1 MRDIDLFQMALGL
14 TPPWQVSDAQ
24 FDPNTKRLDI
34 RIDFPRG
41 STFTCPKCGQTGIK
55 AYDTQE
61 KSWRHLNFFQHDA
74 YLTARVPR
82 IECNDCGTLLID
94 VPWARPGGK
103 GCPTKNC
110 VADKDLHN
118 CSECNEFPCENLMP
132 VVENAGSAR
141 HNTKVYN
148 LSRIKLNG
156 FEAWGEEAAIIQK
169 KYFKGKF
176 VYGASPAL
184 EEDA

>member
-61 KSWRHLNFFQHDA
+61 KNWRHLNFFQHDA

-82 IECNDCGTLLID
+82 IECNDCGILLVD
-94 VPWARPGGK
+94 VPWSRPGGYILA
-103 GCPTKNC
+103 PAHALQRD
-110 VADKDLHN
+110 V
-118 CSECNEFPCENLMP
+118 P
-132 VVENAGSAR
+132 VEN
-141 HNTKVYN
+141 V
-148 LSRIKLNG
+148 LSFIETAK
-156 FEAWGEEAAIIQK
+156 ET
-169 KYFKGKF
+169 
-176 VYGASPAL
+176 
-184 EEDA
+184 

>member
-74 YLTARVPR
+74 YLTARLPQAKQR
-82 IECNDCGTLLID
+82 FMRLLSCK
-94 VPWARPGGK
+94 P
-103 GCPTKNC
+103 
-110 VADKDLHN
+110 L
-118 CSECNEFPCENLMP
+118 
-132 VVENAGSAR
+132 GSPQIGVCWQ
-141 HNTKVYN
+141 NQVLLLVL
-148 LSRIKLNG
+148 LSQPFIWLLRTTG
-156 FEAWGEEAAIIQK
+156 
-169 KYFKGKF
+169 
-176 VYGASPAL
+176 
-184 EEDA
+184 